1 MRYMLL
7 VYRDDKW
14 WDGLSVQ
21 DRGKIFQ
28 DAVEYS
34 DSYRARGVYLGGD
47 PLEPIGTATTVRM
60 KDGKALLTDGP
71 FAETKEQL
79 LGLYVVDCAT
89 RDAAVAVARD
99 LRRANPTA
107 VYEIRP
113 VKLYLPGAPFPAT
126 EAPAEDD

>member
-14 WDGLSVQ
+14 WDRLSVQ

-34 DSYRARGVYLGGD
+34 DSFRAKGVYLGGD
-47 PLEPIGTATTVRM
+47 PLEPISTATTVRM

-71 FAETKEQL
+71 FAETKDQL
-79 LGLYVVDCAT
+79 AGYSMVEAKDLDEALAFAT
-89 RDAAVAVARD
+89 RHPLVKAGLSIEV
-99 LRRANPTA
+99 
-107 VYEIRP
+107 RP
-113 VKLYLPGAPFPAT
+113 VRVGPSK
-126 EAPAEDD
+126 